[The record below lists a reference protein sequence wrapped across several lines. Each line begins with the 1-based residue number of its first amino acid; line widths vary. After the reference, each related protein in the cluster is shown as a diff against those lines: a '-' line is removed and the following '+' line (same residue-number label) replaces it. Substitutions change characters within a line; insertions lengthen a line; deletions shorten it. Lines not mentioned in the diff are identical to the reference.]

1 MDDDLK
7 TFCDDRGWAAPRKL
21 SAAQIQR
28 ATKLG
33 LVIDPATRTNADWL
47 AKEDA
52 DLLCAAV
59 DGISTYDLALRHRR
73 TMQSVSRRL
82 MTLRRR
88 TEPQVAA

>member
-1 MDDDLK
+1 MTEELRA
-7 TFCDDRGWAAPRKL
+7 FCIARGWAMPRQL
-21 SAAQIQR
+21 SAAQTQR

-47 AKEDA
+47 TKEDA